1 MEIITM
7 DNEVVKTMMEKIDRI
22 EDTATDAK
30 GQDYF
35 LHDGEKQM
43 PVQTDGSGGMRETE
57 NRTLQSQD
65 AGGVQA

>member
-1 MEIITM
+1 
-7 DNEVVKTMMEKIDRI
+7 
-22 EDTATDAK
+22 
-30 GQDYF
+30 
-35 LHDGEKQM
+35 M